1 MARAETLTT
10 PKLILCAQT
19 LCWLNVV
26 VSAGVDL
33 LQIGAVESAP
43 GRRGMAAPDEDESR
57 GSTVEQLCRVTT
69 DDAA

>member
-10 PKLILCAQT
+10 PKFILCAQT
-19 LCWLNVV
+19 LCWLNAV

-43 GRRGMAAPDEDESR
+43 GRRGMAARMRMKAEAAR
-57 GSTVEQLCRVTT
+57 LNT